1 MRTFSSLVFICLITG
16 CGPAALEPVHVRL
29 APSVPIVSVD
39 IGRGAKLFLR
49 VADARPE
56 KIAVAQNKA
65 NALILPVNDVVSLFH
80 ELLTKRLS
88 ALGFELLIAPDALS
102 TRLDVALQKLA
113 YGRYSTTPPR
123 VHIDASLTVALYKN
137 NTRVIDKNYSKTYEE
152 VSPSMGLSPSW
163 FEDKTNTVLSQLIEK
178 LLSDLE
184 LLAALK

>member
-39 IGRGAKLFLR
+39 IGRGANLFLR

-56 KIAVAQNKA
+56 KLAVAQNKA
-65 NALILPVNDVVSLFH
+65 TAPIVPVNDVVSLFH

-102 TRLDVALQKLA
+102 TKLDITLQKLQ
-113 YGRYSTTPPR
+113 YGTYSTTPPR
-123 VHIDASLTVALYKN
+123 THIDTSVTVAVYKN
-137 NTRVIDKNYSKTYEE
+137 NTRVIDKNYLKTYEE
-152 VSPSMGLSPSW
+152 VSPSLGFSPSW
-163 FEDKTNTVLSQLIEK
+163 FEEKTNMVLSQLIEK
-178 LLSDLE
+178 ILSDLE